1 MSSFN
6 LNRPNLN
13 SFSLNCF
20 SLNSPTNNPRQCLP
34 RKLLYTA
41 FSSVIMLYGC
51 TAENDAPTLVQSQ
64 HTAESAQNAKQN
76 STNMINPAHYQEFWL
91 WGNIAHR
98 PYLDQAKQL
107 YILQGEV
114 TLLANENS
122 QIDVQGMS
130 PRRLDQPI
138 WIVFRSTHID
148 WTMNDIQHILRNLEL
163 WKKRGNQ
170 VVGLQVDFDS
180 GSKNLYHY
188 ASFLKQLRQQLPKEY
203 RLSITGLL
211 DWVNYQSPQTIDLL
225 NQSIDEVVLQTYQ
238 QRHSIANSHAYLP
251 QLKRLKV
258 PFKIGLVEH
267 GQMPN
272 LQGIEQSEYFRGYI
286 IFLLPEYNP

>member
-1 MSSFN
+1 M
-6 LNRPNLN
+6 
-13 SFSLNCF
+13 
-20 SLNSPTNNPRQCLP
+20 P
-34 RKLLYTA
+34 RKPLYTA
-41 FSSVIMLYGC
+41 LASMIMLCGC
-51 TAENDAPTLVQSQ
+51 TAENDAPPHVQSQ
-64 HTAESAQNAKQN
+64 HTAESAQNNKQN
-76 STNMINPAHYQEFWL
+76 STGMINPAHYQEFWL

-98 PYLDQAKQL
+98 TYLDQAKQL

-114 TLLANENS
+114 ALLANENS

-130 PRRLDQPI
+130 PRQLDQPI
-138 WIVFRSTHID
+138 WIVFRSTHIN
-148 WTMNDIQHILRNLEL
+148 WTTDDIQHILRNLEL

-188 ASFLKQLRQQLPKEY
+188 ASFLKQLRQQLPAEY

-272 LQGIEQSEYFRGYI
+272 LQGIEQSAYFRGYI